1 MITVQAARCAVM
13 FWQDGKLVWD
23 DYLRHEQ
30 LALTA
35 ESERVVR
42 WFADWKDLDTAHAL
56 GDHAHPVAVRLLE
69 AGVLI
74 GRDSP
79 ADLAEQRVLA
89 QWGAFGPAAR
99 YFHFAARTDTE
110 TRYLDLQA
118 DRAYFADKARAD
130 PPPPVAKTYPDRKL
144 FALTENAVGQGW
156 ARPDLRDAVRERRS
170 VRTFSADPISL
181 AAISD
186 LLRLTGGVVD
196 AFDHP
201 QLGTTLR
208 KSSPS
213 AGGRTPLELYLYANR
228 VDGLEP
234 GLYHFAPTRN
244 GLEAIRPAIPDDV
257 RLAALGGQPWLV
269 DGAALVIHTAVIAR
283 TRWRYETRRAYRDI
297 LIELG
302 HVSQTLLLTSSALG
316 LGAVFATAVQDE
328 ALERLIGVDFTA
340 EVALG
345 VTSIGRPVPGA

>member
-1 MITVQAARCAVM
+1 MSTVKAASCAVM

-42 WFADWKDLDTAHAL
+42 WFADWKDLGTAHAL
-56 GDHAHPVAVRLLE
+56 GQRARDVAARLLE

-79 ADLAEQRVLA
+79 ADLAERRVLA
-89 QWGAFGPAAR
+89 EWGAFGPAAR

-110 TRYLDLQA
+110 TRYLDLEA
-118 DRAYFADKARAD
+118 DRAHFADKARAD

-144 FALTENAVGQGW
+144 FALNDNRVGKGW
-156 ARPDLRDAVRERRS
+156 ARPDLLDAVRERRS
-170 VRTFSADPISL
+170 VRKFSAEPVSL
-181 AAISD
+181 AAVGD
-186 LLRLTGGVVD
+186 LLRLTGGVIDTV
-196 AFDHP
+196 DHP
-201 QLGTTLR
+201 QLGTTLQ

-234 GLYHFAPTRN
+234 GLITSRPPGTGWSRSGRQFRMTCGWPRWAGSPGWSTGRRWSSTLRCSRVRDGVTRPGAP
-244 GLEAIRPAIPDDV
+244 
-257 RLAALGGQPWLV
+257 
-269 DGAALVIHTAVIAR
+269 IA
-283 TRWRYETRRAYRDI
+283 
-297 LIELG
+297 
-302 HVSQTLLLTSSALG
+302 TSSSNWAMS
-316 LGAVFATAVQDE
+316 AK
-328 ALERLIGVDFTA
+328 
-340 EVALG
+340 
-345 VTSIGRPVPGA
+345 PCC